1 LDILC
6 RSVVVVVGALHI
18 VVVVVG
24 RATVVV
30 VVGTD
35 VVVDP
40 ATDVEV
46 MGDVVVV
53 VGRATVVVVVG
64 TDVVVVDTHFLGL
77 GLGSGFDVVVTGF
90 LTGLRTTFLW

>member
-1 LDILC
+1 
-6 RSVVVVVGALHI
+6 VVVVGALHI

-24 RATVVV
+24 RATVLV

-46 MGDVVVV
+46 VGDVVVV
-53 VGRATVVVVVG
+53 VACGPLVVVVG

-77 GLGSGFDVVVTGF
+77 GLGFDVVVTGF
-90 LTGLRTTFLW
+90 LTGLCTTFLW

>member
-1 LDILC
+1 
-6 RSVVVVVGALHI
+6 VVVVGALHI

-24 RATVVV
+24 RATVLV

-77 GLGSGFDVVVTGF
+77 GLGFDVVVTGF
-90 LTGLRTTFLW
+90 LTGLCTTFLW

>member
-1 LDILC
+1 LC

-53 VGRATVVVVVG
+53 VGRATVVVVVVG

>member
-1 LDILC
+1 
-6 RSVVVVVGALHI
+6 VVVGALHI

-77 GLGSGFDVVVTGF
+77 GLGFDVVVTGF
-90 LTGLRTTFLW
+90 LTGLCTTFLW